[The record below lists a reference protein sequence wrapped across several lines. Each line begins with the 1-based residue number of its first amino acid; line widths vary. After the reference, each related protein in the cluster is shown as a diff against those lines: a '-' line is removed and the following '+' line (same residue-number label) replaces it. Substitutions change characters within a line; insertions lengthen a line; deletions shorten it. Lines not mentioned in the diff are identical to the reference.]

1 MARNTIKLKDYLHV
15 VEEHEASGAITPGM
29 FVGVTSTGTVAA
41 VATAD
46 SGVMVANEDEFQGK
60 TIADVYAIGDMVQCW
75 IPQRGDVVYG
85 VLTDGQDIAI
95 GDALTI
101 GAGGKLVAAG
111 ANAVVAIAVE
121 AVDLSGTGVTEDGRI
136 MARIV

>member
-15 VEEHEASGAITPGM
+15 VGEHEASGAITPGM
-29 FVGVTSTGTVAA
+29 FVGVTSTGKVAV
-41 VATAD
+41 VATAAN
-46 SGVMVANEDEFQGK
+46 GVMVANEDEFQGK
-60 TIADVYAIGDMVQCW
+60 TIADAYAIGDMVQCW

-85 VLTDGQDIAI
+85 VLADGQDIEI
-95 GDALTI
+95 GGALTI
-101 GAGGKLVAAG
+101 GAGGKLVTAG